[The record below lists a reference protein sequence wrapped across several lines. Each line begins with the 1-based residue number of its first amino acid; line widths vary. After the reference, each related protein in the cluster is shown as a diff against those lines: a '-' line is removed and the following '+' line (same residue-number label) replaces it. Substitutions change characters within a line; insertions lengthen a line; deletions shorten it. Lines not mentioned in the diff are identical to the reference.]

1 MKGKILHVDCG
12 KAPEAILTVLAA
24 GRTLKLHTFDYKS
37 VAVVGTDQ
45 FSCDWHNQQA
55 SINYKAS
62 GTTQGDVVSVEID

>member
-1 MKGKILHVDCG
+1 VKGKIVTVDCG
-12 KAPEAILTVLAA
+12 KAPEAIMTVLAG

-45 FSCDWHNQQA
+45 FSCDWRDQRA

-62 GTTQGDVVSVEID
+62 GTAQGDIVSVEID